1 MAKSTWAPD
10 YPWAAPAE
18 ALVQGSESI
27 APGLFTGDDIEIW
40 APSLRDDPQ
49 AQQLLG
55 RWRRA
60 SVSPAVIV
68 ALFTMFLEIDVRD
81 VLPTL
86 RVPTLVLHRRG
97 DRVVNWRAGRWMAD
111 QIPGARHVELSG
123 QDHFPYLGDVEAVVE
138 EIREFLTGV
147 RVAPEP
153 DRVLATVLFT
163 DIVSSTERATELGD
177 RAWRDLLDQ
186 FRTVVREQLHRFRGH
201 EVNTRGD
208 DFLATFDGPARG
220 IRCAL
225 ARSAAAA
232 ELAVEVRSGLHTGEV
247 ELMGDD
253 IGGIAVHTGARVSAL
268 ARPGEVLVSRT
279 VVDLVAGSGITF
291 TARGEHELKGVP
303 GSWQLFAV
311 DT

>member
-1 MAKSTWAPD
+1 MLPHTPRADT
-10 YPWAAPAE
+10 
-18 ALVQGSESI
+18 
-27 APGLFTGDDIEIW
+27 
-40 APSLRDDPQ
+40 
-49 AQQLLG
+49 
-55 RWRRA
+55 RA
-60 SVSPAVIV
+60 SSS
-68 ALFTMFLEIDVRD
+68 
-81 VLPTL
+81 
-86 RVPTLVLHRRG
+86 RRPSRELASRPLDG
-97 DRVVNWRAGRWMAD
+97 N
-111 QIPGARHVELSG
+111 QIPGARYVELSG
-123 QDHFPYLGDVEAVVE
+123 QDHFPDLGDVEAVVE

-163 DIVSSTERATELGD
+163 DLVSSTERATELGD

-186 FRTVVREQLHRFRGH
+186 FRTVVRDQLHRFRVAKSTP
-201 EVNTRGD
+201 E
-208 DFLATFDGPARG
+208 ATISWRPSMDRPEGSD
-220 IRCAL
+220 
-225 ARSAAAA
+225 ARSRFT
-232 ELAVEVRSGLHTGEV
+232 LPRPTAVEVRSGLHTGEV

>member
-1 MAKSTWAPD
+1 MR
-10 YPWAAPAE
+10 Y
-18 ALVQGSESI
+18 
-27 APGLFTGDDIEIW
+27 
-40 APSLRDDPQ
+40 
-49 AQQLLG
+49 
-55 RWRRA
+55 
-60 SVSPAVIV
+60 
-68 ALFTMFLEIDVRD
+68 
-81 VLPTL
+81 
-86 RVPTLVLHRRG
+86 
-97 DRVVNWRAGRWMAD
+97 
-111 QIPGARHVELSG
+111 VELSG
-123 QDHFPYLGDVEAVVE
+123 QDHFPHLGDVEAVVD

-177 RAWRDLLDQ
+177 RAWRDLLNQ

-225 ARSAAAA
+225 AIRAAAA

-247 ELMGDD
+247 ELIGDD
-253 IGGIAVHTGARVSAL
+253 IGGITVHTGARVSAL

-279 VVDLVAGSGITF
+279 VVDLVAGSGIAF

-303 GSWQLFAV
+303 GSWQVFAV
-311 DT
+311 DI

>member
-1 MAKSTWAPD
+1 
-10 YPWAAPAE
+10 
-18 ALVQGSESI
+18 
-27 APGLFTGDDIEIW
+27 
-40 APSLRDDPQ
+40 
-49 AQQLLG
+49 
-55 RWRRA
+55 
-60 SVSPAVIV
+60 
-68 ALFTMFLEIDVRD
+68 
-81 VLPTL
+81 
-86 RVPTLVLHRRG
+86 
-97 DRVVNWRAGRWMAD
+97 MAD
-111 QIPGARHVELSG
+111 QIPGARYVELSG

-225 ARSAAAA
+225 R
-232 ELAVEVRSGLHTGEV
+232 
-247 ELMGDD
+247 
-253 IGGIAVHTGARVSAL
+253 
-268 ARPGEVLVSRT
+268 
-279 VVDLVAGSGITF
+279 
-291 TARGEHELKGVP
+291 
-303 GSWQLFAV
+303 
-311 DT
+311 

>member
-1 MAKSTWAPD
+1 MN
-10 YPWAAPAE
+10 
-18 ALVQGSESI
+18 
-27 APGLFTGDDIEIW
+27 
-40 APSLRDDPQ
+40 R
-49 AQQLLG
+49 
-55 RWRRA
+55 
-60 SVSPAVIV
+60 
-68 ALFTMFLEIDVRD
+68 
-81 VLPTL
+81 
-86 RVPTLVLHRRG
+86 
-97 DRVVNWRAGRWMAD
+97 RAGRWMAD
-111 QIPGARHVELSG
+111 QIPGARYVELSG
-123 QDHFPYLGDVEAVVE
+123 QDHFPYVGDVEAVVE
-138 EIREFLTGV
+138 EIREFVTGV

-186 FRTVVREQLHRFRGH
+186 FRTVVREQLHRFRGR

-225 ARSAAAA
+225 AISAAAA

-253 IGGIAVHTGARVSAL
+253 VGGIAVHTGARVSAL

-291 TARGEHELKGVP
+291 SSRGEHELKGVP